1 MDFSG
6 LEPTDLDD
14 VRAINVAY
22 LELLRSGAGETQRL
36 KLPARLRPV
45 VAALTRRQ
53 VERLA
58 GVPFLLLTLNE
69 SDESYW
75 GRVHEELPA
84 CDLFAENH
92 DPLDP
97 IARIVVSALGFQW
110 QLARRN
116 AYAAR
121 LVCGACLAWCEQL
134 AACSLLRVLQC
145 AADCQ
150 RLVAPRQAAH
160 EVFWTRL
167 LGAGLSSAEDVRR
180 AAHLSALQIVL
191 SPAHSKSEQH
201 WRSAA
206 CNASVPVLQVHSNR
220 GVRDD
225 Q

>member
-22 LELLRSGAGETQRL
+22 LEFLRSAAGETQRL
-36 KLPARLRPV
+36 KLPARLRPA
-45 VAALTRRQ
+45 VAALTQRQ
-53 VERLA
+53 AERLA

-75 GRVHEELPA
+75 GHAREELPA
-84 CDLFAENH
+84 CDLFAENQNL
-92 DPLDP
+92 LDP
-97 IARIVVSALGFQW
+97 IAKIVVSALGFQW

-121 LVCGACLAWCEQL
+121 LVSGACLAWCEQL

-145 AADCQ
+145 ASDCQ

-160 EVFWTRL
+160 EAFWTRL

-180 AAHLSALQIVL
+180 AAQLSALQSVL
-191 SPAHSKSEQH
+191 SPAHSQTEQH

-206 CNASVPVLQVHSNR
+206 CHASVPILQVHSDR
-220 GVRDD
+220 VARDD
-225 Q
+225 K